1 MTNGDPKGWILYPTL
16 SQIMDSISCSPL
28 TSCFKLS
35 LQTSLKT
42 LRCITTRCRHFDET
56 LTSLDNHM
64 CGFQYNQWTVFSW
77 QPGFDN
83 MAYKI
88 RISNQGLKIRCSY
101 PLCKKTSPVSH
112 HNNFFWHCHC
122 LRPLDTI
129 DRWACMFYEWLCVC
143 DKITKPH
150 ELTIFFTLTVNIF
163 NIRGLFKY
171 ECK

>member
-1 MTNGDPKGWILYPTL
+1 MDFISLPLTNNGFFFLLT
-16 SQIMDSISCSPL
+16 L
-28 TSCFKLS
+28 TSCFKIS
-35 LQTSLKT
+35 QQP
-42 LRCITTRCRHFDET
+42 DAVT
-56 LTSLDNHM
+56 LTKHWRHLTTICVGSN
-64 CGFQYNQWTVFSW
+64 TTSE
-77 QPGFDN
+77 QPGYDN

-112 HNNFFWHCHC
+112 HNKIFWHCHC